1 MYNIGMITKKELNP
15 DFENTTQN
23 NQIHQLW
30 LYNDDVNSF
39 DDVID
44 SLIEVCKHDPLQ
56 AEQCAVITHTKGK
69 CVVKKGEMKELEVM
83 LVALF
88 DRGLTVSIK

>member
-1 MYNIGMITKKELNP
+1 MVTKRELKS
-15 DFENTTQN
+15 ELELLTKSLLTR
-23 NQIHQLW
+23 QLW

-44 SLIEVCKHDPLQ
+44 SLIEVCDHDPIQ
-56 AEQCAVITHTKGK
+56 AEQCAFITHAKGK
-69 CVVKKGEMKELEVM
+69 CMVKKGELKDLEILM
-83 LVALF
+83 VALF